1 MQVAFC
7 KNCGKHT
14 GHKRRI
20 GVGTLLVV
28 LITFGWSLLLIPFYS
43 KRCVVCGLTTS
54 EANRVARAASGPV
67 PRTHC
72 QSQDWECKVLT
83 PIFAP
88 VRKGICW
95 VVERAIRAGSTGYKG
110 N

>member
-7 KNCGKHT
+7 ANCNKHT

-54 EANRVARAASGPV
+54 EANRVARAASGPM
-67 PRTHC
+67 PRNIAGTVSDTH
-72 QSQDWECKVLT
+72 SA
-83 PIFAP
+83 PIL
-88 VRKGICW
+88 KGIRW
-95 VVERAIRAGSTGYKG
+95 WIARAGSTGASRG